1 MTKQEMLDK
10 INKFISD
17 KYSKQI
23 SELNK
28 SVVITE
34 VVDNKILAPGFKI
47 TSGGGAKIV
56 GGKGELS
63 PPAKLEV
70 GMEYRDAIK
79 PVYRIILPFEEMEVA
94 CRNENYLT
102 QLMNFTLAQAISN
115 YVYTFGPTDK
125 IRYGGAY
132 LKLPFVED
140 YQDDF
145 LLTLTGE
152 YVE

>member
-1 MTKQEMLDK
+1 MVEK
-10 INKFISD
+10 INKFIKD
-17 KYSKQI
+17 RYSKQI
-23 SELNK
+23 NEMNK
-28 SVVITE
+28 SVVLTE

-56 GGKGELS
+56 GGKGELT

-94 CRNENYLT
+94 CRNESYLV
-102 QLMNFTLAQAISN
+102 QLIDFTLSQAITN

-125 IRYGGAY
+125 IRYGQAY
-132 LKLPFVED
+132 LKLPIVED